1 VTARET
7 AGSTPAWSLPPGTAP
22 RSSRATSAA
31 ASIAAS
37 PPIGSVLFWMLWVD
51 RSRRKCY
58 TRVLPRC
65 FCLTPLGGGVV
76 QELQRGDPQR
86 VGPYRLVGRLGSG
99 GMGRVFLG
107 RSAGGRLVAVK
118 LIHEGLA
125 ADPHFRARFG
135 REVAAASQV
144 GGLFT
149 ALVIDADAEGPT
161 PWLATAY
168 VAGPSLSDA
177 VSTSGPLPPAS
188 VLSLAAGL
196 AEGLGAIHAVGL
208 VHRDLKPSNVLLAE
222 DGPRVIDFGI
232 SRAAEASALT
242 RTGSVI
248 GSPGFMSPEQA
259 EGSDEI
265 GPASDMFSLG
275 AVLVYAATA
284 VPPFGTGSTAA
295 LVFRVVF
302 KPPMLDGV
310 PWQVRPIAE
319 RCLDKDPAKRPTPA
333 ELLAEFGDV
342 DDVVAWLPTTVRRG
356 FAQQPPSAPA
366 DIESLPPSVSPER
379 TAQPASS
386 TTAPDAPNT
395 ATAPPHQ
402 PAEVTAPPYQPAEV
416 TAPPYQPEESPTAQP
431 APAAEAAQPSAVEP
445 HSSVAPTADE
455 SAIAPQPTIPVAPS
469 PARPPVQRG
478 AAYAG
483 VIMAL
488 LSGIAGFIG
497 EFLLDY
503 PFHLEPGAF
512 YFFDLAFCAV
522 VVAAALTALTHIN
535 RLTISGYLQGM
546 TWLGAPYLVAV
557 TPFLVVFFDY
567 IHGRSLA
574 GDLIQITGHA
584 LAVAAAILLMVSWS
598 PAVGRRQ
605 VREIRGL
612 PLLLLGVAGF
622 SQVAALVVYMNIGWD
637 SYVFS
642 RYWAILGGVGAFIV
656 LAVTWYAMSLRVRV
670 LGGALALAWVVV
682 LAWATAAES
691 LLVLYNSVFTIYGS
705 VGAFIALAVTWY
717 AMSLRVRALGGA
729 LVLGWV
735 TVAATSLIINT
746 TENWSHIYPR
756 GVILFSVILTY
767 ALLATV
773 VALTII
779 YVRRPSDLEASA
791 N

>member
-1 VTARET
+1 
-7 AGSTPAWSLPPGTAP
+7 
-22 RSSRATSAA
+22 
-31 ASIAAS
+31 
-37 PPIGSVLFWMLWVD
+37 MLWVD

-118 LIHEGLA
+118 VIHEGLA
-125 ADPHFRARFG
+125 GDPHFRARFG
-135 REVAAASQV
+135 REVAAARQV

-168 VAGPSLSDA
+168 VAGPSLADA

-196 AEGLGAIHAVGL
+196 AEGLSAIHAVGL

-259 EGSDEI
+259 DGSGEI
-265 GPASDMFSLG
+265 GPASDIFSLG

-302 KPPMLDGV
+302 KPPMLDDV

-333 ELLAEFGDV
+333 ELLAEFGDI
-342 DDVVAWLPTTVRRG
+342 DDAAAWLPTTVRRG
-356 FAQQPPSAPA
+356 FAQQPPPAPA
-366 DIESLPPSVSPER
+366 DVESPPRSVPPER

-395 ATAPPHQ
+395 ATAPPYQ
-402 PAEVTAPPYQPAEV
+402 PEEATAPPYQPAEATAPPHQPAEATAPPHQPGEA
-416 TAPPYQPEESPTAQP
+416 TAPPYQPAESPAAQP
-431 APAAEAAQPSAVEP
+431 ALAAEAAQPSAVEP

-455 SAIAPQPTIPVAPS
+455 SAIAPQPTAPVVPS
-469 PARPPVQRG
+469 SARPPVRRG

-483 VIMAL
+483 AIMAL
-488 LSGIAGFIG
+488 LGGIAGFIG
-497 EFLLDY
+497 AFLLDY
-503 PFHLEPGAF
+503 PFHLDSGAF
-512 YFFDLAFCAV
+512 YFFDLAFYAV
-522 VVAAALTALTHIN
+522 IAAAALTVLTHIN

-546 TWLGAPYLVAV
+546 TWLGATSLVAV
-557 TPFLVVFFDY
+557 TPFLVLFFDY
-567 IHGRSLA
+567 IHGRSLD
-574 GDLIQITGHA
+574 GELIEITSNA

-612 PLLLLGVAGF
+612 PLLLLGVAGL
-622 SQVAALVVYMNIGWD
+622 SQVAALVVYMNIRWD
-637 SYVFS
+637 SYVFP

-656 LAVTWYAMSLRVRV
+656 LAVTWYAKSLRVRAF
-670 LGGALALAWVVV
+670 GGALVLAWVVV

-691 LLVLYNSVFTIYGS
+691 LLVEANSVYTIYGS

-735 TVAATSLIINT
+735 TVAAISLIIEAT
-746 TENWSHIYPR
+746 GNWSYIYHR
-756 GVILFSVILTY
+756 GVVLFSLILTY

-779 YVRRPSDLEASA
+779 YVRRPSELEGSA
-791 N
+791 NAPR